1 MSGAQ
6 SIHVWNFW
14 KLTAH
19 ACVNKDTSMKRIMDA
34 ENSTHVNQILVK
46 MKELNPNVLT
56 FLLQQE
62 TTKQDEDAT
71 ASTDGVDLIAWFHQ
85 LLHQVAQR
93 FHMDMLTTPRL
104 AFLDRISSST
114 KISLCWSV
122 QTYVMTIASVLDL
135 NMVWSMVQLTSIKLE
150 IASFKV
156 ARTFRIVSEV
166 SIISIS
172 I

>member
-1 MSGAQ
+1 
-6 SIHVWNFW
+6 
-14 KLTAH
+14 
-19 ACVNKDTSMKRIMDA
+19 
-34 ENSTHVNQILVK
+34 
-46 MKELNPNVLT
+46 
-56 FLLQQE
+56 
-62 TTKQDEDAT
+62 
-71 ASTDGVDLIAWFHQ
+71 
-85 LLHQVAQR
+85 
-93 FHMDMLTTPRL
+93 MDMLTTPRL
-104 AFLDRISSST
+104 AFRERISSST
-114 KISLCWSV
+114 KISLCRSV